1 MSLFRWWINEYY
13 YYEFEKKMPTT
24 QKKILFMDFE
34 SILDEGA
41 ESKNESFAKLTPI
54 FKIMGTCTNYDFTPI

>member
-13 YYEFEKKMPTT
+13 YYEFEKNAHNPE
-24 QKKILFMDFE
+24 KILFMDFE

-54 FKIMGTCTNYDFTPI
+54 FKIMGTCRNYDLTPI